1 MSKNKDHLEVVQG
14 LVTQGTPNLT
24 ATGKKATLL
33 REIAHEYVQSKQ
45 RDSMNGVGP
54 RFVTSKNSEASPIY
68 QITSNNVISVV
79 PEKDIK
85 SEIHHRFM
93 IGTPNEINDVYKLIQ
108 YELSQHTVNTDAVA
122 PVALQDDPQ
131 LAWNRL
137 PFTSE
142 DIHKITLDDI
152 PEFRHFL
159 GLCGQSADSL
169 VLWTGSLLDAKSSRT
184 QYLHIQSDGGNGK
197 STFLESLKR
206 VFSADKVIAVDSSL
220 FNDQYFGEALEG
232 ARILAFP
239 DENNTSFFS
248 SGKFKRFTG
257 EDGVTINPK
266 YKSTRNIRFTH
277 KTIVLSNHDV
287 QITSSEADVRRLV
300 SVAMEKDSETGGHRS
315 WYEGL
320 KNSGEK
326 ILAYCYARYLEAVA
340 KDPSVRSFI
349 PVNKELIRKAIARK
363 YAEHLDALYG
373 MYEYSSNENDKQ
385 LKSEVHKHLASEFR
399 EARGKIFLA
408 TVKEALAGIGVY
420 ETTVRGMSYYKN
432 LKKRSSTPTLSE
444 KKI

>member
-14 LVTQGTPNLT
+14 IVADGNQTLT
-24 ATGKKATLL
+24 STGKKAQLL
-33 REIAHEYVQSKQ
+33 REIAELYVHTKQ
-45 RDSMNGVGP
+45 KDAMNGVGP
-54 RFVTSKNSEASPIY
+54 RLVTSKTSEASPIY
-68 QITSNNVISVV
+68 KIDSDNVISVV
-79 PEKDIK
+79 PEKEIK
-85 SEIHHRFM
+85 GEIHHKFM
-93 IGTPNEINDVYKLIQ
+93 VGTPDDINNVYKLIVL
-108 YELSQHTVNTDAVA
+108 ELAQHTVVIEDIA
-122 PVALQDDPQ
+122 PVALKDDPQ

-142 DIHKITLDDI
+142 DIHKITLEDI
-152 PEFRHFL
+152 PEFKHFL
-159 GLCGQSADSL
+159 GLCEQSADSL
-169 VLWTGSLLDAKSSRT
+169 VLWTGSLLDPKSSRT

-266 YKSTRNIRFTH
+266 YKSTRNIKFTH

-300 SVAMEKDSETGGHRS
+300 SVAMTRDSETGGHRS

-349 PVNKELIRKAIARK
+349 PVNKDLVKKAIARK
-363 YAEHLDALYG
+363 YSEYLDALYDG
-373 MYEYSSNENDKQ
+373 YEYSPNENDKQ
-385 LKSEVHKHLASEFR
+385 LKSEVHKHVSAELGEKR
-399 EARGKIFLA
+399 TKVFLS
-408 TVKEALAGIGVY
+408 TVKEALAGIGVT
-420 ETTVRGMSYYKN
+420 ETTSKGMSYYKN
-432 LKKRSSTPTLSE
+432 LKRRASGFGK
-444 KKI
+444 